1 MEMFENMKAVMIHI
15 KTASL
20 CEDNL
25 IFCCTGP
32 INLNF
37 WQIKIVVLISHIN
50 IFLTIYFSS
59 NMIFSFGLQ

>member
-37 WQIKIVVLISHIN
+37 WQIKIVVLIY
-50 IFLTIYFSS
+50 IYTF
-59 NMIFSFGLQ
+59 F